1 MLPES
6 LKVMNHLSS
15 APLSVSGL
23 PILQPNEVELKS
35 EANIV
40 VKHHDDVKKSKNEL
54 FSGCLLILTNFRL
67 IIINDYN
74 ATTTNS
80 KLLSTSPK
88 LEHDKFVHIGWGIDL
103 KNISLI
109 EEFNS
114 GAFAFVQN
122 KVKVCLHDSH
132 LSSFIVIKFE
142 KQGREEF
149 LKLINKALENRS
161 WEKYATVE
169 KLNNDNN
176 KVSVFSSANAGVAG
190 IIRRQEQSI
199 QSVDSLTKVALTDLD
214 ALMLRAREAVQVIQ
228 RYASYVDMSAHDSN
242 SSHDHDDDNESYS
255 ETTSQAGE
263 RNEMETILQNIGI
276 ISPITKYSA
285 GRMYHQQLARQ
296 IADILLQQNRLVRLG
311 GMITLTD
318 LYCLLNKA
326 RGTELVSPD
335 DLLKAASLTNSLHLG
350 LQLHT
355 FDSGVKV
362 LKLNNYNEKELSEK
376 ILKLIATFNLKDSN
390 NVIYNKDGINNNNR
404 ESIAKRVDGNNSL
417 SDKDI
422 YHMGVQASD
431 VSSYFNISI
440 IIAKEQLLL
449 CEQYQYLC
457 RDESIDGLFF
467 YPNLF

>member
-1 MLPES
+1 
-6 LKVMNHLSS
+6 
-15 APLSVSGL
+15 
-23 PILQPNEVELKS
+23 
-35 EANIV
+35 
-40 VKHHDDVKKSKNEL
+40 
-54 FSGCLLILTNFRL
+54 
-67 IIINDYN
+67 
-74 ATTTNS
+74 
-80 KLLSTSPK
+80 
-88 LEHDKFVHIGWGIDL
+88 
-103 KNISLI
+103 
-109 EEFNS
+109 
-114 GAFAFVQN
+114 
-122 KVKVCLHDSH
+122 
-132 LSSFIVIKFE
+132 
-142 KQGREEF
+142 
-149 LKLINKALENRS
+149 
-161 WEKYATVE
+161 
-169 KLNNDNN
+169 
-176 KVSVFSSANAGVAG
+176 
-190 IIRRQEQSI
+190 
-199 QSVDSLTKVALTDLD
+199 
-214 ALMLRAREAVQVIQ
+214 
-228 RYASYVDMSAHDSN
+228 MSAHDSN
-242 SSHDHDDDNESYS
+242 SSHDHDDDNDSYS

-296 IADILLQQNRLVRLG
+296 ITDILLQQNRLVRLG

-376 ILKLIATFNLKDSN
+376 ILKLIATFNLKDSH

>member
-1 MLPES
+1 
-6 LKVMNHLSS
+6 MNYLSS

-40 VKHHDDVKKSKNEL
+40 LRHHDDVKKSKNEL
-54 FSGCLLILTNFRL
+54 FSSCLLILTNFRL
-67 IIINDYN
+67 IIINNYD
-74 ATTTNS
+74 ATSTNTKS
-80 KLLSTSPK
+80 SSTSPK
-88 LEHDKFVHIGWGIDL
+88 EVNDKFVHIGWGIDL

-109 EEFNS
+109 EEFNT
-114 GAFAFVQN
+114 GAFTFVQN
-122 KVKVCLHDSH
+122 KVKVYLHNSN

-142 KQGREEF
+142 KQGKEEF

-161 WEKYATVE
+161 WEKYTTDE
-169 KLNNDNN
+169 KLNNKNN

-228 RYASYVDMSAHDSN
+228 RYASYVDMSTHDSN
-242 SSHDHDDDNESYS
+242 SNSPHDHDDDNDSYS

-318 LYCLLNKA
+318 LYCLINKA

-335 DLLKAASLTNSLHLG
+335 DLLKAASLTNRLHLG

-376 ILKLIATFNLKDSN
+376 ILKLITTFNLKDNES
-390 NVIYNKDGINNNNR
+390 VIYNKDGSN
-404 ESIAKRVDGNNSL
+404 SSKIATKTVDDNSSL
-417 SDKDI
+417 SDENI
-422 YHMGVQASD
+422 FHIGVQASD
-431 VSSYFNISI
+431 VSSHFNISI

>member
-1 MLPES
+1 
-6 LKVMNHLSS
+6 MNYLSS

-40 VKHHDDVKKSKNEL
+40 VKHHDDIKKSINEL
-54 FSGCLLILTNFRL
+54 FSSCLLILTNFRL
-67 IIINDYN
+67 IIINNYD
-74 ATTTNS
+74 ATTTNTKS
-80 KLLSTSPK
+80 SSTSHK
-88 LEHDKFVHIGWGIDL
+88 LEHDKIIHIGWGIDL
-103 KNISLI
+103 KNISSI

-114 GAFAFVQN
+114 GTFAFVQN
-122 KVKVCLHDSH
+122 KVKVCLHNSN
-132 LSSFIVIKFE
+132 LSSFVVIKFE
-142 KQGREEF
+142 KQGKEEF
-149 LKLINKALENRS
+149 MKLINKALENKS
-161 WEKYATVE
+161 WEKYATGE
-169 KLNNDNN
+169 KLNNGNN

-228 RYASYVDMSAHDSN
+228 RYASYIDMSAHDSN
-242 SSHDHDDDNESYS
+242 SNSPNDHDDDDNDSYS

-335 DLLKAASLTNSLHLG
+335 DLLKAASLTNKLHLG
-350 LQLHT
+350 LQLHI

-376 ILKLIATFNLKDSN
+376 ILKLIATFNSKDSN
-390 NVIYNKDGINNNNR
+390 SIIYNKDGSDNSKNI
-404 ESIAKRVDGNNSL
+404 SKTVDDNDDNSQ

-422 YHMGVQASD
+422 YQIGVQASD
-431 VSSYFNISI
+431 VSSHFNISI

>member
-1 MLPES
+1 
-6 LKVMNHLSS
+6 MNHLSS

-67 IIINDYN
+67 IIINNYN
-74 ATTTNS
+74 ATSTNTKS
-80 KLLSTSPK
+80 LSTSPK

-122 KVKVCLHDSH
+122 KVKVYLHDSQ

-161 WEKYATVE
+161 WEKYATTVE

-242 SSHDHDDDNESYS
+242 SSHDHDDDNDSYS

-362 LKLNNYNEKELSEK
+362 LKLSNYNEKELSEK
-376 ILKLIATFNLKDSN
+376 ILKLIATFNLKDSH
-390 NVIYNKDGINNNNR
+390 NVMYNKDRSTNNNNNNNR
-404 ESIAKRVDGNNSL
+404 ESTTKRVDGNNSL

-422 YHMGVQASD
+422 YDIGVQASD
-431 VSSYFNISI
+431 VSSHFNISI